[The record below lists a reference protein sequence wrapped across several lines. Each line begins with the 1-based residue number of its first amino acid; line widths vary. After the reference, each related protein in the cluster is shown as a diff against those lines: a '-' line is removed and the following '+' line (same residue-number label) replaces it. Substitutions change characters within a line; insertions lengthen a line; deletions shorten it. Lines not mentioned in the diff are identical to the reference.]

1 MVNAKLTAAIQEL
14 QEAVLKKVEEVKYL
28 EDKITKLS
36 IENVKLQ
43 NTISSLKKSL
53 EENPQENKQESKTLH
68 ESNSQDVENNQPAN
82 EEKSDSIDISITQLK
97 SILNKN
103 QK

>member
-43 NTISSLKKSL
+43 NTISSLKKNL
-53 EENPQENKQESKTLH
+53 EKNPQESNQESKTLY
-68 ESNSQDVENNQPAN
+68 ELNSQDVENNQPAN
-82 EEKSDSIDISITQLK
+82 EKESDSIDISISQLK